1 MLCAVHLASKLQP
14 SPGSRVSH
22 RLDFCM
28 VCILSLATI
37 GWTDTMAVSP
47 ASLANAVVMEMV
59 LTFFTQRGKSISTW
73 NFADVVHRLH
83 LATVTAW

>member
-14 SPGSRVSH
+14 SPGSKVSH
-22 RLDFCM
+22 RLDFCT

-37 GWTDTMAVSP
+37 GWTVAVAMSR

-59 LTFFTQRGKSISTW
+59 LTFFTQ
-73 NFADVVHRLH
+73 
-83 LATVTAW
+83 